1 VTGVEHANDAWSPL
15 IGVQFVCEVYGPFAA
30 IQAFANH
37 LNGLVGRIPGTTEES
52 SYLST
57 RDFREIHDVKTPNF
71 KKRINAGEVIN
82 NPCDNFK
89 VKQWCFYKHHPALP
103 TPIPSVV
110 NNQNTATFLDGQISM
125 PNVPMPVPPS
135 DTAVGLEW
143 SQQRSVSHQD
153 TRPVLDIAINKAYGN
168 INSGSFSYLEEI
180 GESKETVAY
189 FASVFERIASM
200 VKAVK
205 RGKWKEIVPKTYN
218 KAKRQAR
225 RAAKRNGTTFAYEY
239 SKATADFLS
248 DAWLEL
254 RFAIRPLIYS
264 AEDAI
269 KLYNEGLD
277 AKHGRIV
284 SNHGEKDRF
293 IDSNVS
299 ISEVDGIK
307 TIRKYQVSSDR
318 LAIGGV
324 LLDVDT
330 SPATLRELGFTNLAG
345 AAWELLFLSWAADYF
360 VDLSGLLYHLTP
372 NVGVTPL
379 TAWGSTRDFIKVT
392 TEIRRYQVSDNL
404 PIDTV
409 KYITHIERYN
419 RVPVTTPGFINIDV
433 NLDIHK
439 IADLAALYNALR
451 RDSAK
456 LGVIK

>member
-1 VTGVEHANDAWSPL
+1 
-15 IGVQFVCEVYGPFAA
+15 
-30 IQAFANH
+30 
-37 LNGLVGRIPGTTEES
+37 
-52 SYLST
+52 
-57 RDFREIHDVKTPNF
+57 
-71 KKRINAGEVIN
+71 
-82 NPCDNFK
+82 
-89 VKQWCFYKHHPALP
+89 
-103 TPIPSVV
+103 
-110 NNQNTATFLDGQISM
+110 M